1 MAVCYNVI
9 TRYPEFLAYSGSNRA
24 TLGLMGIHVITV
36 RTYQTTIR
44 EWAMARIKYTTTC
57 TKSTTILFIKPTTTA
72 TTKDIPLYES
82 MNHRDPI
89 YVLPSLLVFLSDA
102 QQDDRD
108 ETCIY
113 RLIIIITQSTCIV
126 YVTTIV
132 VLRPFIIDKSYVQI
146 SS

>member
-1 MAVCYNVI
+1 MSDGKDQVHHHLHREYNHHNNHQ
-9 TRYPEFLAYSGSNRA
+9 TNYSSHNK
-24 TLGLMGIHVITV
+24 GI
-36 RTYQTTIR
+36 
-44 EWAMARIKYTTTC
+44 
-57 TKSTTILFIKPTTTA
+57 P
-72 TTKDIPLYES
+72 PYES

-89 YVLPSLLVFLSDA
+89 YAPPSLLVFLLDA

>member
-1 MAVCYNVI
+1 MSDGKDQVHHHLHQEYNH
-9 TRYPEFLAYSGSNRA
+9 PL
-24 TLGLMGIHVITV
+24 H
-36 RTYQTTIR
+36 QTN
-44 EWAMARIKYTTTC
+44 YN
-57 TKSTTILFIKPTTTA
+57 SHN
-72 TTKDIPLYES
+72 KDIPLYES